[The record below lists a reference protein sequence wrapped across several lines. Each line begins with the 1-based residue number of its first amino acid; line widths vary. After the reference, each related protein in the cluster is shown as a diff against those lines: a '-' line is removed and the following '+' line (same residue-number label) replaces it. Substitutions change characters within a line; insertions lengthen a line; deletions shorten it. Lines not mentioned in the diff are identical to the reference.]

1 LRSLGYRVHLHDIP
15 AAAISNALRRHLQL
29 SVDGDWLA
37 AYPDPSSYIP
47 QFFGCGGGNSI
58 WAPWGLTEQEF
69 ALVRAAG
76 GDVTFIWS
84 VHRLDHRRP

>member
-58 WAPWGLTEQEF
+58 WRERRLPSP
-69 ALVRAAG
+69 RG
-76 GDVTFIWS
+76 GGAEPGS
-84 VHRLDHRRP
+84 GRPGV